1 MDPVVDVHHTAA
13 HAPGDTSANWVPLVE
28 HPCRVAVVP
37 RPGDGVEIPKEM
49 VESLDV
55 APDGSGGE
63 HGVHLSAV
71 VALQNDH
78 AILMELR
85 LGERRQSLVTG
96 TVRVGDQSAKPALVR
111 VQAVDHRYMLPEP
124 SSNRPLV
131 PKCRTQC
138 TPSGS

>member
-1 MDPVVDVHHTAA
+1 
-13 HAPGDTSANWVPLVE
+13 
-28 HPCRVAVVP
+28 
-37 RPGDGVEIPKEM
+37 
-49 VESLDV
+49 
-55 APDGSGGE
+55 
-63 HGVHLSAV
+63 
-71 VALQNDH
+71 
-78 AILMELR
+78 
-85 LGERRQSLVTG
+85 LVTG